1 MALQVVCRT
10 RTRLQRSFP
19 HEIRPENLSPPRR
32 HPAADRLH
40 PTDLPP
46 GQPAGYGAFPHPFCD
61 SLQPPPPL
69 RVAAAILSPQ
79 STLHT
84 SDRLAEYLSEELGR
98 PVELVQQ
105 ATYAETNELI
115 RTGQVDLAF
124 ICTGA
129 YVQGQQEFGMD
140 LLAVPQVGGA
150 TTYQSYIIVPADSP
164 ARRWEDLRGTVFAF
178 TDPLSLSGYMAAL
191 ALLKANGETPEGFFA
206 RTLFTYSHD
215 NSVRAVAE
223 GWVDGAAVDNLVYQA
238 LLEQD
243 AFYRDRTR
251 VLWESEPF
259 GAPPV
264 VAPQGLD
271 PDLRAR
277 LRAALLGMDRSREGR
292 EVLALLGVDRFLPGD
307 ESLYESARGVLD
319 AVGGLK

>member
-1 MALQVVCRT
+1 MKFGQNILVFLAGILLLTACAQPAYRQVSLKAAEPSPT
-10 RTRLQRSFP
+10 
-19 HEIRPENLSPPRR
+19 SPP
-32 HPAADRLH
+32 
-40 PTDLPP
+40 PP
-46 GQPAGYGAFPHPFCD
+46 SG
-61 SLQPPPPL
+61 PPPL
-69 RVAAAILSPQ
+69 RVAVAAILSPQ

-84 SDRLAEYLSEELGR
+84 YDRLAEYLSEQLGR
-98 PVELVQQ
+98 PVELVQR

-115 RTGQVDLAF
+115 RTRQVDLAF

-129 YVQGQQEFGMD
+129 YVRGRQEFGMD
-140 LLAVPQVGGA
+140 PLAVPQVGGQ

-164 ARRWEDLRGTVFAF
+164 ARQWGDLRGTTFAF

-191 ALLKANGETPEGFFA
+191 ALLKSGGETPEEFFS

-223 GWVDGAAVDNLVYQA
+223 GWVNGAAVDSLVYQA
-238 LLEQD
+238 LLERD
-243 AFYRDRTR
+243 AFYRERTR

-264 VAPQGLD
+264 VAPLGLD

-277 LRAALLGMDRSREGR
+277 LRAVLLEMDRSREGQ
-292 EVLALLGVDRFLPGD
+292 EVLALLGVDRFVPGN
-307 ESLYESARGVLD
+307 ESLYDSAQAVLD
-319 AVGGLK
+319 VVVGGLK

>member
-1 MALQVVCRT
+1 MRFGRKTLFLLAGVLLLTACARPAYRQVSLRT
-10 RTRLQRSFP
+10 AEP
-19 HEIRPENLSPPRR
+19 SPT
-32 HPAADRLH
+32 AA
-40 PTDLPP
+40 PTL
-46 GQPAGYGAFPHPFCD
+46 AG
-61 SLQPPPPL
+61 PPPL
-69 RVAAAILSPQ
+69 RVAVAAILSPQ
-79 STLHT
+79 STLHIY
-84 SDRLAEYLSEELGR
+84 DRLAEYLSEELNR
-98 PVELVQQ
+98 PVELVQR

-115 RTGQVDLAF
+115 RTRQVDLAF

-129 YVQGQQEFGMD
+129 YVRGQQEFGMD
-140 LLAVPQVGGA
+140 LLAVPQVGGQ
-150 TTYQSYIIVPADSP
+150 TTYQSYLIVPTDSP
-164 ARRWEDLRGTVFAF
+164 AQRWEDLRGGVFAF

-191 ALLKANGETPEGFFA
+191 ALLRSGGETPEGFFS

-223 GWVDGAAVDNLVYQA
+223 GWVDGAAVDSLVYRA

-243 AFYRDRTR
+243 PFYRDRTR

-264 VAPQGLD
+264 VAPLGLD

-277 LRAALLGMDRSREGR
+277 LRTVLLEMDRNREGR
-292 EVLALLGVDRFLPGD
+292 EVLALLGVDRFVPGD
-307 ESLYESARGVLD
+307 DHLYDSARKVLD